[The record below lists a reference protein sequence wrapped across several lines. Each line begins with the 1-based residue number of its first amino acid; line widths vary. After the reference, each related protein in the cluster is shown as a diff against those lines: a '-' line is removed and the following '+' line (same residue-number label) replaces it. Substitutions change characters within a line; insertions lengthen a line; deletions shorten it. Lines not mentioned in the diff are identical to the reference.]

1 MELSTLVEQLKHRA
15 TEFAELKHKVL
26 FDIKDVGKILVD
38 TTGNQI
44 LVEPNP
50 KEPDPETTFKL
61 SVETF
66 KNMMSGDLNPMI
78 AFTLGKIKIE
88 GSRGIALKL
97 SSLLDK

>member
-15 TEFAELKHKVL
+15 TEFTELKHKVL

-50 KEPDPETTFKL
+50 KDPDPETTFKL

-66 KNMMSGDLNPMI
+66 KKMMNGDLNPMI